1 MEILDYVP
9 VEKYQEMERLMEEY
23 RASWFATLSVLLLR
37 NDLKV
42 TVTKE
47 EVIEA
52 RKLVI
57 TKNDLEDG
65 SVEFTAEIVEPV
77 KEAEPVEE
85 MSK

>member
-1 MEILDYVP
+1 MDVLEYVP

-42 TVTKE
+42 ILTNDEILK
-47 EVIEA
+47 A

-57 TKNDLEDG
+57 TKNDLG
-65 SVEFTAEIVEPV
+65 
-77 KEAEPVEE
+77 
-85 MSK
+85 

>member
-1 MEILDYVP
+1 METLDYVP
-9 VEKYQEMERLMEEY
+9 FEKYQEMERLMEEY

-42 TVTKE
+42 ILTNDEILK
-47 EVIEA
+47 A

-65 SVEFTAEIVEPV
+65 SIEFTAEVVEPV
-77 KEAEPVEE
+77 KKAEPVEE
-85 MSK
+85 MS